1 MTIENPNVSIT
12 KAYIN
17 TSVFIIVP
25 PNDKSA
31 CIFLISSPANLLA
44 FIEAWDEGYMNS
56 LYTAETIVVCYL
68 LPAQQSAD
76 SPYQRN
82 KLNEYLVTL
91 FHEVTG
97 VELKE
102 TEVIRNN
109 IVAKELTANIPKR
122 KGV

>member
-1 MTIENPNVSIT
+1 MVTENKYVNVT
-12 KAYIN
+12 TAYIG
-17 TSVFIIVP
+17 TGAFTIVSS
-25 PNDKSA
+25 NDKSA

-44 FIEAWDEGYMNS
+44 FIETWDEGLMNS
-56 LYTAETIVVCYL
+56 LYTAETIEVRY
-68 LPAQQSAD
+68 LPATQQSAD

-102 TEVIRNN
+102 TEVIRSNT
-109 IVAKELTANIPKR
+109 VAKELTANVPKR